1 MPYNNFIFLFL
12 LILNFFAQTNS
23 NNKITLMINALKTTK
38 NSFKSTQQEFV
49 EKKVIKEDPDNDKKT
64 SKTSDSDSK
73 ESTKTKKPKKI
84 TSEKDRQAKF
94 KSAKVTDCDDKN
106 CPPDIGTCS
115 GTSKCNCENK
125 YANAPKLSKKTC
137 SYKRKSQKTA
147 FLLEFFIPF
156 GAGHFYV
163 GKWWL
168 GLIKMICTL
177 FAMITIYSFLI
188 CCLSCVQNQ
197 KSYAAYMFFYY
208 FVPILAS
215 VWWLVDIILFGID
228 YFLDN
233 NGVPLYT
240 W

>member
-163 GKWWL
+163 GKWLL
-168 GLIKMICTL
+168 GVMKLLFTL
-177 FAMITIYSFLI
+177 VAIIIVHTMA
-188 CCLSCVQNQ
+188 CCCMTCLQDKTFSVV
-197 KSYAAYMFFYY
+197 YMFF
-208 FVPILAS
+208 FAVTPILTGI
-215 VWWLVDIILFGID
+215 WWIADIIMFGTN
-228 YFLDN
+228 YYLDSN
-233 NGVPLYT
+233 SVPLYA

>member
-1 MPYNNFIFLFL
+1 MGYQNLIFLL
-12 LILNFFAQTNS
+12 VIILSTASNIIANNMLKNTETKTAKSTTTNKS
-23 NNKITLMINALKTTK
+23 IDHKTNQVNSTPTLTTPTTK
-38 NSFKSTQQEFV
+38 PTPTDPTKEKGAEYRTAQVTNCST
-49 EKKVIKEDPDNDKKT
+49 T
-64 SKTSDSDSK
+64 
-73 ESTKTKKPKKI
+73 
-84 TSEKDRQAKF
+84 
-94 KSAKVTDCDDKN
+94 N
-106 CPPDIGTCS
+106 CPAQNGVCS
-115 GTSKCNCENK
+115 GTSMCVCRKEF
-125 YANAPKLSKKTC
+125 ANVPKVSKDTC
-137 SYKRKSQKTA
+137 SYKRKSQLTA
-147 FLLEFFIPF
+147 FLLEFFLPF
-156 GAGHFYV
+156 GVGHFYV